1 MNMHIFK
8 KHTQAVMSSSSSS
21 AQLGHRVEST
31 FDNGTCHF
39 VLTCSCG
46 TGFETN
52 HIDEALEWSEM
63 HKAMASLADQ
73 LTV

>member
-8 KHTQAVMSSSSSS
+8 KHTPAVVSSPSSS
-21 AQLGHRVEST
+21 AQLSHRVEST

-46 TGFETN
+46 TRFETN

>member
-8 KHTQAVMSSSSSS
+8 RHNTTTTAAPSSSRE
-21 AQLGHRVEST
+21 LGHRVEST
-31 FDNGTCHF
+31 FEYSTCHF
-39 VLTCSCG
+39 VLICTCG
-46 TGFETN
+46 TRYETN